1 MKGMVFTEFLEMVE
15 DKFGFDTADDII
27 ETSKDKLSTEGIYT
41 AVGTYPHTEIIT
53 LVTNLS
59 TVTKIS
65 VPKLVHVFGEHL
77 LNQFAKHYSGFF
89 ESANTTFD
97 FLKSIDNHIH
107 VEVLKLYPDAELP
120 RFSCFHPNDD
130 TAKLTMIYTSERGM
144 SDLAS
149 GLIEGSIKYYNE
161 NITYEKELMT
171 EDGKQVKFELIH
183 HA

>member
-15 DKFGFDTADDII
+15 DKFGFDVTDDII
-27 ETSKDKLSTEGIYT
+27 EASKGELSTQGAYT
-41 AVGTYPHTEIIT
+41 AVGTYPHSEMIA

-59 TVTKIS
+59 AATQIP

-89 ESANTTFD
+89 ESANNTFD

-107 VEVLKLYPDAELP
+107 VEVLKLYPEAELP

-130 TAKLTMIYTSERGM
+130 AHRLTMIYTSERAM

-161 NITYEKELMT
+161 KITYEKELV
-171 EDGKQVKFELIH
+171 EDNGKRVRFELIH
-183 HA
+183 HV

>member
-65 VPKLVHVFGEHL
+65 VPKL
-77 LNQFAKHYSGFF
+77 
-89 ESANTTFD
+89 
-97 FLKSIDNHIH
+97 
-107 VEVLKLYPDAELP
+107 
-120 RFSCFHPNDD
+120 
-130 TAKLTMIYTSERGM
+130 
-144 SDLAS
+144 
-149 GLIEGSIKYYNE
+149 
-161 NITYEKELMT
+161 
-171 EDGKQVKFELIH
+171 
-183 HA
+183 